1 MDTLAISAENAKK
14 KYPILTDYDLRI
26 SHKNTN
32 GLYDSETVR
41 RIAQKKAL
49 KGGQEMNR
57 IETLLWKPVISQYR
71 QDRRLDFWRI
81 VRDRCYEID
90 REYPQLTAEE
100 GSYLAFWADKTRKK
114 DQRNDFE
121 IDSILMR
128 YGNQV

>member
-1 MDTLAISAENAKK
+1 MNISEISAENAK
-14 KYPILTDYDLRI
+14 
-26 SHKNTN
+26 TN
-32 GLYDSETVR
+32 GLYDTET
-41 RIAQKKAL
+41 
-49 KGGQEMNR
+49 GGQEMNR
-57 IETLLWKPVISQYR
+57 IKTLLWKPVISQYR

-100 GSYLAFWADKTRKK
+100 GSYLAFWADKARKK
-114 DQRNDFE
+114 DQRNDSE